1 MRKLL
6 LFVAFFSNFLLPQTT
21 KNNPSGYLPKFYY
34 DVINYKS
41 ETPNKTKLTVILQIP
56 FSNLQFIKDGN
67 KFAAKYR
74 ITFTVRSK
82 DDYKVL
88 YEKSWS
94 EKVYVDD
101 FVLTNSKSNYSFSYK
116 NIEFAPGVYSL
127 KCEVFDLESQKSYAY
142 EDLFTVRS
150 YDDKFG
156 ISDLLFIKTDTII
169 DSKKQLIPNI
179 SRNMANIKDGLKV
192 YFELYSP
199 EEKEAYL
206 EFSLFNNKNEMIFNR
221 VELID
226 LKNDNYKQYSM
237 LKSPELSL
245 GEYNLEVALKDYQ
258 HKILART
265 SKKIVSRWIGLPTA
279 VADLN
284 KAVEQMVYIA
294 TSSELSFIKNAADD
308 NEKLKRFIEFWK
320 KKDPTPDTDD
330 NPVFEEYYRRVAY
343 ANEKFKFYNEGW
355 RSDMGM
361 IYITLGPPSNIERY
375 PFNYD
380 SKPYEVWDYY
390 DLNQRFI
397 FVDQTGFG
405 DYRLLN
411 PVFGSWYRYRQ

>member
-1 MRKLL
+1 MKKIIFFLS
-6 LFVAFFSNFLLPQTT
+6 LFSGFAFSQSGES
-21 KNNPSGYLPKFYY
+21 NPSGFLPKFYY

-41 ETPNKTKLTVILQIP
+41 DSPSKTKLTIIVQIP
-56 FSNLQFIKDGN
+56 FTNLQFVKDGE
-67 KFAAKYR
+67 KFTAVFR
-74 ITFTVRSK
+74 TTFTIRQVEDK
-82 DDYKVL
+82 KTL
-88 YEKSWS
+88 FEKSWS
-94 EKVYVDD
+94 EKVTVD
-101 FVLTNSKSNYSFSYK
+101 NYSLTTSRANNAYSYK
-116 NIEFAPGVYSL
+116 TIEFQPGVYSL
-127 KCEVFDLESQKSYAY
+127 RCEVFDIESKKSFAY

-150 YDDKFG
+150 FSESFG

-169 DSKKQLIPNI
+169 DSKRQLIPNI
-179 SRNMANIKDGLKV
+179 SRNMANIKDGLRVFFEV
-192 YFELYSP
+192 YSN
-199 EEKEAYL
+199 EEKQAYL
-206 EFSLFNNKNEMIFNR
+206 EFSLSNQKKEIFNR
-221 VELID
+221 IELID
-226 LKNDNYKQYSM
+226 LKNENRKEYFILM
-237 LKSPELSL
+237 SPELSL
-245 GEYNLEVALKDYQ
+245 GEYVLNVSLKDYQ
-258 HKILART
+258 HNVLART
-265 SKKIVSRWIGLPTA
+265 SKKIISRWIGLPTA
-279 VADLN
+279 IEDLN
-284 KAVEQMVYIA
+284 KAVDQMVYIA
-294 TSSELSFIKNAADD
+294 TASELSYIKSAPDD
-308 NEKLKRFIEFWK
+308 NEKLRRFIDFWK